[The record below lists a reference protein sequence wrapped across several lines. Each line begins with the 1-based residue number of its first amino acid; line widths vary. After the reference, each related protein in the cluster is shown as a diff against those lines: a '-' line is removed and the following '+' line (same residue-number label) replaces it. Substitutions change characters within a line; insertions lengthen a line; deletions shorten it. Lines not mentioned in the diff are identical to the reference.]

1 MSQSFTGDQF
11 SAGDTVFSSDGQKV
25 GVVAAIHGS
34 YLLVEKG
41 FLHVTDYHV
50 PFSAI
55 SRHDAPKG
63 AVFLNLSRDDA
74 LHSGWDQHPADLED
88 APVDTLLTGA
98 ATMPDPPDIEVIEPD
113 DEPLRSEEAA
123 L

>member
-1 MSQSFTGDQF
+1 MNQPFTGEQY

-25 GVVAAIHGS
+25 GVVAAIHGQ

-55 SRHDAPKG
+55 NRHNATDG
-63 AVFLNLSRDDA
+63 AVFLNVSRDEA

-88 APVDTLLTGA
+88 MPVDTLLTGA
-98 ATMPDPPDIEVIEPD
+98 ATMPDPPDIEVIESD

>member
-1 MSQSFTGDQF
+1 MNQAFTGDQF

-25 GVVAAIHGS
+25 GVIAAIHGS

-55 SRHDAPKG
+55 IHHDAPKG
-63 AVFLNLSRDDA
+63 AVFLNVSRDEA
-74 LHSGWDQHPADLED
+74 LHSGWDQHPPDLED
-88 APVDTLLTGA
+88 EPVDTLLTGA
-98 ATMPDPPDIEVIEPD
+98 ATIPDPPDIEVLEPD
-113 DEPLRSEEAA
+113 DEPLRGEEAT